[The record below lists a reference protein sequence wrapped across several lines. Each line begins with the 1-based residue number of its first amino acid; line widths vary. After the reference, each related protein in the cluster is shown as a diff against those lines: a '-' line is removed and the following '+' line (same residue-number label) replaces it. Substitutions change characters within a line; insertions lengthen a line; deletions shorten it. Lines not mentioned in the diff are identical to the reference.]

1 MYEIDFLG
9 LINFFEL
16 EDGEPGRRV
25 LIPDGTPAR
34 KGEVDPDNKIVP
46 HFASILVRTD
56 DILDD
61 TKWAARGRYRVFEEE
76 VVAQFRIDQP
86 STIVISGMDAPA
98 VKLSSSPSTSEKAQL
113 EKTSAAETENGAP
126 FNSSDFDGKSI
137 KLRKLFEEIDID
149 RERAATIAE
158 IPIRRGRL
166 VSSRLANT
174 LAAQLFVD
182 DHEGNVTITAYPKD
196 PKDKADPK
204 SLTLQDGTTFVIVNM
219 SDDLAGDATEDPER
233 SHFRLYAQL
242 DSRRRADELPDPTLD
257 EINAL
262 DVTEIDSS
270 HPFVEHLR
278 TLSGPG
284 VPEGQCSVT
293 GCCDPAVCGRP
304 RTPADAAAE

>member
-16 EDGEPGRRV
+16 ENGEPGRRV
-25 LIPDGTPAR
+25 LIPDGTPER
-34 KGEVDPDNKIVP
+34 KGEVDPDDKIVP

-61 TKWAARGRYRVFEEE
+61 TKWAARGRYRIFEEE
-76 VVAQFRIDQP
+76 VVAQFRIDKP
-86 STIVISGMDAPA
+86 STIIISGMDAPA
-98 VKLSSSPSTSEKAQL
+98 VKLSSSE
-113 EKTSAAETENGAP
+113 SASGEPASCEPAKIENGVT
-126 FNSSDFDGKSI
+126 FNDSDFDGKSI

-149 RERAATIAE
+149 RNRAATIAE

-196 PKDKADPK
+196 KSDPK
-204 SLTLQDGTTFVIVNM
+204 SLTLQDRTTFVIVNM
-219 SDDLAGDATEDPER
+219 SNDLAGDATEDPEK

-242 DSRRRADELPDPTLD
+242 DSQRRADELPDPTLD

-262 DVTEIDSS
+262 DVAEIVSS

-284 VPEGQCSVT
+284 VPEGQCTVT
-293 GCCDPAVCGRP
+293 GCCDPSECRRP
-304 RTPADAAAE
+304 RTPADMATE

>member
-1 MYEIDFLG
+1 MYKIDFLG

-34 KGEVDPDNKIVP
+34 KGEVDPGNKIVP

-61 TKWAARGRYRVFEEE
+61 TKWAARGRYRVFKEE
-76 VVAQFRIDQP
+76 VVAQFRIDRP
-86 STIVISGMDAPA
+86 STIVISGMDAPPVMLA
-98 VKLSSSPSTSEKAQL
+98 SSEPASENAEI
-113 EKTSAAETENGAP
+113 EKVSDAEAGNGAV
-126 FNSSDFDGKSI
+126 FNSSSFDDKSI
-137 KLRKLFEEIDID
+137 KLRDLFEKIEIV

-158 IPIRRGRL
+158 IEIRRGRL
-166 VSSRLANT
+166 VSSRLGNT
-174 LAAQLFVD
+174 LAAQLFVE
-182 DHEGNVTITAYPKD
+182 DHEGDVTITAYPKD
-196 PKDKADPK
+196 PNDKSAPK

-219 SDDLAGDATEDPER
+219 SADLAGDVTRDPKK

-242 DSRRRADELPDPTLD
+242 DSGRRADALPAPTD
-257 EINAL
+257 AQINAL
-262 DVTEIDSS
+262 DADEIISS

-284 VPEGQCSVT
+284 VPDGQCTVT
-293 GCCDPAVCGRP
+293 GCCDPSVCRRP
-304 RTPADAAAE
+304 RTPADAPPE